1 MRSSSAASVTG
12 FPQVAPRAAAYVRVS
27 TSRQAE
33 HETSL
38 VDQVTAITS
47 YCEARGILLVDVYR
61 EPGASATD
69 DNRPQFQSMIEAATS
84 RECPYDLVI
93 VHSFSRFFRDQFEFE
108 RYRRKLAKS
117 KVELVSITQ
126 DVGEG
131 ATGDLVRS
139 ILSKFDEYQSAE
151 TAKHVRR
158 SMVANA
164 KQGFWNGSRPP
175 LGYKVLVAER
185 RGDKDKKVL
194 AVDETEAPLVRR
206 IFTLYLEG
214 DGESGPIGIKKIASW
229 LNQRGYSYRGKP
241 FHVSNVDEVLRRT
254 TYAGTHYFNRTDS
267 RTGER
272 RPRDQW
278 VPIEVPPIIDEQSFQ
293 MVQARLAERNP
304 RRTPPRVVSGPTLL
318 TGVARCGCPT
328 CQGALTIRTGKSGRY
343 RYYACSRRATRGETA
358 CPGRSIRMEKLDG
371 IVLDA
376 LEQRVLGP
384 ERLPKL
390 LEAFLEQSDA
400 SDGKRRAELAS
411 LRTEKTNSMGAL
423 NRLYELVEQG
433 LASPI
438 DRDFAERL
446 THHRARIASLTTDIE
461 CLERQLKSSRRSIT
475 PEIVGRFGTLLRD
488 GLRGDNPALRQAYV
502 RLLIDQVVVEDEQIH
517 IRGSRK
523 ALERAVIA
531 TAASTRNTVPSFARE
546 WRTQE
551 DSNLWPLPSE
561 GNALSS

>member
-1 MRSSSAASVTG
+1 MSNIPEAIAK
-12 FPQVAPRAAAYVRVS
+12 VAPRAAAYVRVS

-38 VDQVTAITS
+38 VDQIAAITS
-47 YCEARGILLVDVYR
+47 YCDARGIELAEVFR

-69 DNRPQFQSMIEAATS
+69 DNRPQFRAMIEAATG
-84 RECPYDLVI
+84 RERPFDLVI

-108 RYRRKLAKS
+108 RYRRKLAKA

-151 TAKHVRR
+151 NAKHVRR
-158 SMVANA
+158 SMLANA

-175 LGYKVLVAER
+175 LGYSVVVAER

-194 AVDETEAPLVRR
+194 VVDETEAPLVRR
-206 IFTLYLEG
+206 IFSLYLEG
-214 DGESGPIGIKKIASW
+214 DGESGPLGIKKIVSW
-229 LNQRGYSYRGKP
+229 LNQRSHSYRGKP
-241 FHVSNVDEVLRRT
+241 FHVSNVNDVLRRT
-254 TYAGTHYFNRTDS
+254 TYMGTHFFNQTDS
-267 RTGER
+267 RRSEP
-272 RPRDQW
+272 RPREQW
-278 VPIEVPPIIDEQSFQ
+278 VPMTVPAIIEEQAFET
-293 MVQARLAERNP
+293 VQARLAARNP
-304 RRTPPRVVSGPTLL
+304 KRMPARVVSGPTLL
-318 TGVARCGCPT
+318 IGLARCGCED
-328 CQGALTIRTGKSGRY
+328 CGGALTIRTGKSGQY

-358 CPGRSIRMEKLDG
+358 CPGRSIRMETLDRS
-371 IVLDA
+371 VLDA
-376 LEQRVLGP
+376 LEERIVAP
-384 ERLPKL
+384 ERLPDL
-390 LEAFLEQSDA
+390 LAAFLERSDE
-400 SDGKRRAELAS
+400 SDSRRREELTL
-411 LRTEKTNSMGAL
+411 LRSAKTNSTGAL
-423 NRLYELVEQG
+423 NRLFELVEQG
-433 LASPI
+433 LAAPS

-446 THHRARIASLTTDIE
+446 THHRQRIASLTSDITS
-461 CLERQLKSSRRSIT
+461 LEKQLKSSQRRVT
-475 PEIVGRFGTLLRD
+475 PDIVEKFGGLLRE

-502 RLLIDQVVVEDEQIH
+502 RLLIDEVVVGAEQIH

-523 ALERAVIA
+523 ALESAVL
-531 TAASTRNTVPSFARE
+531 AASARPGAAVPSFARE

>member
-1 MRSSSAASVTG
+1 MRPSLPAPATG
-12 FPQVAPRAAAYVRVS
+12 FPQVAPQAAAYVRVS

-38 VDQVTAITS
+38 ADQTAAITS
-47 YCEARGILLVDVYR
+47 FCEARGIMLVDVYR

-69 DNRPQFQSMIEAATS
+69 DNRPQFQSMIDAATS
-84 RECPYDLVI
+84 RERPYDLVI

-108 RYRRKLAKS
+108 RYRRKLAKA

-164 KQGFWNGSRPP
+164 RQGFWNGSKPP

-194 AVDETEAPLVRR
+194 AVDETEAPLIRR
-206 IFTLYLEG
+206 IFSLYLEG

-229 LNQRGYSYRGKP
+229 LNQRNYRYRGKP
-241 FHVSNVDEVLRRT
+241 FHVSNVDAVLRRT

-267 RTGER
+267 RSGER
-272 RPRDQW
+272 RPREQW
-278 VPIEVPPIIDEQSFQ
+278 VPVEVPPIIDEQSFQ
-293 MVQARLAERNP
+293 SVQARLAERNP
-304 RRTPPRVVSGPTLL
+304 RQTPPRVVSGPTLL
-318 TGVARCGCPT
+318 TGIAQCGCHG
-328 CQGALTIRTGKSGRY
+328 CQGGLTIRTGKSGRY

-358 CPGRSIRMEKLDG
+358 CSGRSIRMEKLDG
-371 IVLDA
+371 IVLAA
-376 LEQRVLGP
+376 LEQRVLHP
-384 ERLPKL
+384 DRLPTL
-390 LEAFLEQSDA
+390 LQAFLEKSDV
-400 SDGKRRAELAS
+400 SDSRRREELVS

-433 LASPI
+433 LASPTE
-438 DRDFAERL
+438 RDFAERL
-446 THHRARIASLTTDIE
+446 THHRGRVASLTADIE
-461 CLERQLKSSRRSIT
+461 ALERQLKPSQRAMT
-475 PEIVGRFGTLLRD
+475 PETIGRFGNLLRD
-488 GLRGDNPALRQAYV
+488 GLRGDNPELRQAYV
-502 RLLIDQVVVEDEQIH
+502 RLLIDKVVVEEEQVH

-523 ALERAVIA
+523 ALERAVV
-531 TAASTRNTVPSFARE
+531 AAAAGARKGVPSFARE
-546 WRTQE
+546 WRARQ
-551 DSNLWPLPSE
+551 DSNLRPH
-561 GNALSS
+561 A